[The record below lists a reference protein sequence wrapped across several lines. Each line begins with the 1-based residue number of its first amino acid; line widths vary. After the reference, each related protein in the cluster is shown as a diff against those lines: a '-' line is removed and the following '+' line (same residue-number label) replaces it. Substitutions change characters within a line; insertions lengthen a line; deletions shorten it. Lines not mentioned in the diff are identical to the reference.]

1 MRARAGTLVIAAA
14 AAKISHQQTAR
25 ESAKPLMGMNAVK
38 VLSEGRREEGHRAA
52 PGVKR
57 MGSRRKELE
66 EVRAV
71 KGVREVY
78 TC

>member
-1 MRARAGTLVIAAA
+1 
-14 AAKISHQQTAR
+14 
-25 ESAKPLMGMNAVK
+25 MGMNAVK
-38 VLSEGRREEGHRAA
+38 VLSKGRREEGHRAA